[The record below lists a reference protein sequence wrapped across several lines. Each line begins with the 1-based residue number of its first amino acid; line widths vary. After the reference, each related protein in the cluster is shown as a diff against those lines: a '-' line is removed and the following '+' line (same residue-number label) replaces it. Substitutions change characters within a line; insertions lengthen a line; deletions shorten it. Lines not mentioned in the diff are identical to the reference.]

1 MKTIIVHQE
10 GVEKIELF
18 DDEDGDIES
27 FAQDLTKVLKGSTV
41 SVIKKTDSALIVRTS
56 KVISILIK
64 DQSKTLKIIPKD
76 VKGKKKA
83 QKPKEKVDIITDVDK

>member
-41 SVIKKTDSALIVRTS
+41 SVIKTTDSALIVRPS